1 MKYTIYTLFPNLI
14 TPWLNEALLAKAI
27 ERQLIDVDVRDL
39 RKHAG
44 NKHNRVDDTPYG
56 GGAGMVI
63 RVDVAARAIAE
74 IQAESLPDEII
85 LLSPAGETFTQKIAE
100 ELVTKKHLLFLCGR
114 YEGFDARVEK
124 LVTRELSIGDY
135 VLMGGEIAALTI
147 LEATAR
153 LLPGVL
159 GDADSHAQDSFTTG
173 LLDYPEYTRPL
184 EFNNEKVPDVLL
196 SGHHANIETWRRREA
211 LRRTLERR
219 PELLERLELSK
230 EDKKLLQEIKRASEK
245 SEIEGNG

>member
-1 MKYTIYTLFPNLI
+1 MKYTLYTLFPNLI
-14 TPWLNEALLAKAI
+14 TPWLSEALLAKAI
-27 ERQLIDVDVRDL
+27 ERQLIEVDVRDL

-44 NKHNRVDDTPYG
+44 NKHNRVDDSPYG

-63 RVDVAARAIAE
+63 RVDVATKAIAE
-74 IQAESLPDEII
+74 VQAESTPDEII

-100 ELVTKKHLLFLCGR
+100 ELATKKHLFLLCGR

-135 VLMGGEIAALTI
+135 VLMGGEIAALTV

-153 LLPGVL
+153 LIPGVL
-159 GDADSHAQDSFTTG
+159 GDAESYEQDSFTTG

-184 EFNNEKVPDVLL
+184 EFNADKVPDILL
-196 SGHHANIETWRRREA
+196 SGHHANIETWRRQEA
-211 LRRTLERR
+211 LKRTLARR
-219 PELLERLELSK
+219 PELLEEPLLSK
-230 EDKKLLQEIKRASEK
+230 EDKKLLQEIKGQKAK
-245 SEIEGNG
+245 AEG

>member
-1 MKYTIYTLFPNLI
+1 MRYTIYTLFPNLI

-27 ERQLIDVDVRDL
+27 ERQLINVEVRDL

-63 RVDVAARAIAE
+63 RVDIAAKAIAE
-74 IQAESLPDEII
+74 VREETEPDEII
-85 LLSPAGETFTQKIAE
+85 LLSPSGEKFTQKIAE
-100 ELVTKKHLLFLCGR
+100 ELAAKQHLLFLCGR
-114 YEGFDARVEK
+114 YEGFDARVER

-159 GDADSHAQDSFTTG
+159 GDAESHAQDSFTTG

-184 EFNNEKVPDVLL
+184 EFNGEKVPDILL
-196 SGHHANIETWRRREA
+196 SGHHGNIETWRRQEA
-211 LRRTLERR
+211 LKRTLERR
-219 PELLERLELSK
+219 PDLLKGLELSK
-230 EDKKLLQEIKRASEK
+230 ADKTYLQKLLES
-245 SEIEGNG
+245 SDNTD